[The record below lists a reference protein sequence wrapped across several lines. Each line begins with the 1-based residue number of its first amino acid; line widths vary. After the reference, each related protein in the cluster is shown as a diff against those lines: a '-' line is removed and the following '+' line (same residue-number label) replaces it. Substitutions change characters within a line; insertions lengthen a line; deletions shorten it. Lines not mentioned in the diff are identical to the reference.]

1 MVYLRCRGTFK
12 SLLSGTV
19 GSPQDLSRGTPAHGQ
34 DLHGRLASLVPYQFN
49 VCSTVCTLPSTS
61 RSLLSSPARSLRKC
75 SLTTH
80 LNLAPRPPL
89 ESLVCFLVKTSSS

>member
-1 MVYLRCRGTFK
+1 MVYRRRRWTFK
-12 SLLSGTV
+12 SLLCEAA

-34 DLHGRLASLVPYQFN
+34 DLHGRQASVVTYQFN

-61 RSLLSSPARSLRKC
+61 LSLVSSSARSFRKC
-75 SLTTH
+75 SLATH

-89 ESLVCFLVKTSSS
+89 GSLLCFLVKTSSS